1 MTLTNIATYHESWP
15 RLAKTLCLKFGY
27 DRVATMVSGAEAADS
42 VCKIAR
48 KWGITR
54 KRISPAEVL
63 ILGSS
68 ENYHGLTTGIW
79 PLMDASNQAGE
90 LTKTFF

>member
-1 MTLTNIATYHESWP
+1 
-15 RLAKTLCLKFGY
+15 
-27 DRVATMVSGAEAADS
+27 MVSGAEAADS

-54 KRISPAEVL
+54 KGISPAEVL
-63 ILGSS
+63 VLGSS

-79 PLMDASNQAGE
+79 PLMDASNQAGDIPKLSCLLAPADDSRIRCDKQE
-90 LTKTFF
+90 HNQS